1 MQNSIF
7 IRAALLCLF
16 VVAYQ
21 LSSVSVSVS
30 VSAFTVPRRTSSR
43 SRSVPTTLQR
53 PHGSSL
59 QESAGGDNN
68 ESEKKESPSDP
79 EEMQR
84 DLNAMMA
91 GGGSG
96 GGSLEDQDEGPGLA
110 LYNTV
115 PLLTGVI
122 VTILSFA
129 LTGYG
134 IYAGLTGDDP
144 MAGHPGLPIS

>member
-16 VVAYQ
+16 VVVHQ
-21 LSSVSVSVS
+21 QSS
-30 VSAFTVPRRTSSR
+30 VSAFTVPSR
-43 SRSVPTTLQR
+43 SCCSFAILQR
-53 PHGSSL
+53 PQGASSL
-59 QESAGGDNN
+59 ESESGDNN
-68 ESEKKESPSDP
+68 ESEKKETTSDP

-84 DLNAMMA
+84 ELNAMMA
-91 GGGSG
+91 GSGSG
-96 GGSLEDQDEGPGLA
+96 SDSGGSLFEDDNDEGLA
-110 LYNTV
+110 PYNAA
-115 PLLTGVI
+115 PLFSGVI

-144 MAGHPGLPIS
+144 MSGHPSIPIQ